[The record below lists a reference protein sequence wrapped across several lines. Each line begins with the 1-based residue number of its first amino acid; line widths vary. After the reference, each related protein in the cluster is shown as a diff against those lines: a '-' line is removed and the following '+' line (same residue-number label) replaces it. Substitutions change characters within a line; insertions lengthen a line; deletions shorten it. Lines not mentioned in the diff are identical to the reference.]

1 MAALR
6 WLAFDGAGR
15 SIGVAHD
22 GSPLAGQVTMRLW
35 KCAVL
40 VIAGALAIGGVAL
53 YLTYSRD
60 LQAINARLV
69 AGSQVV
75 ETSHGPVE
83 YATLGDDPTVLVIH
97 GLGGGYDQGLLLAK
111 AFGRWRGFPLDQP
124 IAFRLLAQPSAG
136 RRVHGGPGG
145 RVR

>member
-1 MAALR
+1 VGAEQLAPKLGGVPDVVVPGGRAGLAILVSAAGD

-15 SIGVAHD
+15 SIGVAPD
-22 GSPLAGQVTMRLW
+22 GSPLVGQVTMRLW

-75 ETSHGPVE
+75 ETSQAH
-83 YATLGDDPTVLVIH
+83 
-97 GLGGGYDQGLLLAK
+97 QGNGTMKIERTRWISQAIREFLASERK
-111 AFGRWRGFPLDQP
+111 PAANEQ
-124 IAFRLLAQPSAG
+124 
-136 RRVHGGPGG
+136 
-145 RVR
+145 